1 LAAVA
6 AAVHFKEHKKKG
18 ETRSGT
24 CAITIGQVVGFLHFD
39 VVNIYHPQL
48 DIVSRHETTFNN
60 IFKNEYFLSIFE
72 MKIAFEN
79 ENTITVDR
87 KLIGAKGNENVVVL
101 SFGLF
106 YFVRNKNKREAEGPT
121 IFRLSLV

>member
-1 LAAVA
+1 M
-6 AAVHFKEHKKKG
+6 
-18 ETRSGT
+18 
-24 CAITIGQVVGFLHFD
+24 VGFLHFD
-39 VVNIYHPQL
+39 VVNIYHAQL

-60 IFKNEYFLSIFE
+60 IFKNEYFPSIFE

-106 YFVRNKNKREAEGPT
+106 CFCQEQE
-121 IFRLSLV
+121 